1 MKLSAVFCIYLIG
14 LTLDFFFSLL
24 LGATLKFTICYN
36 DLLELFYFT
45 LSQYKLSCLDSKVK
59 EELENEG
66 KNQSAEE
73 EKDDKESTAE
83 IRNPEEYKEIFQ
95 PQNAIGL

>member
-1 MKLSAVFCIYLIG
+1 M
-14 LTLDFFFSLL
+14 
-24 LGATLKFTICYN
+24 
-36 DLLELFYFT
+36 
-45 LSQYKLSCLDSKVK
+45 K